1 MDRQTTHCLSHFH
14 DWKCYLMMT
23 PASDHILVYL
33 MVSILHQTN
42 TCLVTWRTLL
52 STHHHHGNYQQQTRI
67 DLQICST
74 IILNGSLQLDRNNQ
88 NQKPKWIINKHCIFK
103 NMLLKIIQLTIVKS
117 LYETFSNWTLRC
129 AISIP
134 FPLRIEGF
142 TLLDTEV
149 REAAHWQEQQRSLHS
164 LSNIWSYC

>member
-1 MDRQTTHCLSHFH
+1 
-14 DWKCYLMMT
+14 MT
-23 PASDHILVYL
+23 PTSDHILVYL

-117 LYETFSNWTLRC
+117 LYEIFSNWKLRC
-129 AISIP
+129 VISTPVSLI
-134 FPLRIEGF
+134 FERL
-142 TLLDTEV
+142 TQLDTKD
-149 REAAHWQEQQRSLHS
+149 REASHWQELERSLQS
-164 LSNIWSYC
+164 LPNLCSYS